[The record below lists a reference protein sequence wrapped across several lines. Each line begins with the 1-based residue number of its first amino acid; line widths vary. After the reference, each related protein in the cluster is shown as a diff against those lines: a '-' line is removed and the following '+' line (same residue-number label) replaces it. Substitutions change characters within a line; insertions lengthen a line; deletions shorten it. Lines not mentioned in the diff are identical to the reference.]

1 MVQEKVALCLAFT
14 STPLMCMKCGVL
26 TEKKKKKKKTSTHH
40 TSVIQKRMMR
50 GGGLMMAFVMSIFMP
65 YCMSN
70 SLLFSI

>member
-50 GGGLMMAFVMSIFMP
+50 GGG
-65 YCMSN
+65 
-70 SLLFSI
+70 